1 MDIETLYNQ
10 WCEIEKDIDEIQTI
24 DDIIDAMEKIVKKL
38 SNQQD
43 IDHEIVKMVDEHF
56 WELI

>member
-1 MDIETLYNQ
+1 MEEETLCDQ
-10 WCEIEKDIDEIQTI
+10 WREIEKDIDEIQAINATI
-24 DDIIDAMEKIVKKL
+24 EALEKIVKKL